1 MYIIYFVPQMMSL
14 SCTARQRVTVG
25 EMTNLMSVDVQKLQ
39 DAAQWIHHLW
49 IVPVV
54 IGLGVY
60 FLYQILGVAA
70 FGGLFVLL
78 LMPAMAFIVGGTM
91 QHFQVE

>member
-1 MYIIYFVPQMMSL
+1 MPQMMSL
-14 SCTARQRVTVG
+14 SCTARQTVTVG
-25 EMTNLMSVDVQKLQ
+25 EITNIMSVDVQRLQ
-39 DAAQWIHHLW
+39 DAAQWIHFIW
-49 IVPVV
+49 VVPVM

-60 FLYQILGVAA
+60 FLYQTLGAAA

-78 LMPAMAFIVGGTM
+78 LMPVMAFIVGRKM